1 LGSILKVFL
10 WRRQNSLFTFAKI
23 FFMKSSMYKFAF
35 WAWFGLVLLSSFFS
49 AGWITR
55 LNDPNN
61 NIRSDYFLHFIVFF
75 VFPVIGWYGMRD
87 QASNKKLY
95 LLMIAP
101 LSLAILSEYLQK
113 LVLDRV
119 FNPMDM
125 LANILG
131 IIVGTLLVLVMKSS
145 RDNLSSPR

>member
-1 LGSILKVFL
+1 
-10 WRRQNSLFTFAKI
+10 
-23 FFMKSSMYKFAF
+23 MKPTMYKFAF

-49 AGWITR
+49 SGWITK
-55 LNDPNN
+55 LNNSHGD
-61 NIRSDYFLHFIVFF
+61 IRSDYLLHFIVFF
-75 VFPVIGWYGMRD
+75 VFPVIGWYGIRD
-87 QASNKKLY
+87 QATNNRLY

-101 LSLAILSEYLQK
+101 LVLAVMSEFLQK

-131 IIVGTLLVLVMKSS
+131 IIVGTLLILLMKSTK
-145 RDNLSSPR
+145 DNLSSSR